1 MLFTADLKAFSSSG
15 IQVPAPEATIDNVDV
30 SMAMTTENA
39 DASAVS
45 LPSLPSLKRTHT
57 EMQQSVGVHDWETR
71 RRILIFVAA
80 AAATAAAIYAQT
92 LLFAEN
98 DDPSSTDDED
108 LSSANDD
115 ASSPRR
121 KRRKE
126 SSD

>member
-1 MLFTADLKAFSSSG
+1 VLFTADLKAFSSSG
-15 IQVPAPEATIDNVDV
+15 IQVSAPEATIDNVDV

-57 EMQQSVGVHDWETR
+57 EMQQSVGVHDWET
-71 RRILIFVAA
+71 ILTVVAA
-80 AAATAAAIYAQT
+80 AAAAAAAIYAQT